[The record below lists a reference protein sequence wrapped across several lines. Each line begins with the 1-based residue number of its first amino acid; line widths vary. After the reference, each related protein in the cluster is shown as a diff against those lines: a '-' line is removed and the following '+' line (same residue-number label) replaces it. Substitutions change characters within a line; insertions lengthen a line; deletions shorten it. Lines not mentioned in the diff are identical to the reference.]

1 MHLHALKKIWSESIE
16 IANNNE
22 TRFTPTFKINSLRCL
37 MTKEHNYLYVNGC
50 RGYMTTCYIYKSQKA
65 GYRLRNHEDILS
77 EAVNVIYWLK
87 ITHVRSGRLHVNKVI
102 ATSMS
107 ET

>member
-1 MHLHALKKIWSESIE
+1 
-16 IANNNE
+16 
-22 TRFTPTFKINSLRCL
+22 
-37 MTKEHNYLYVNGC
+37 
-50 RGYMTTCYIYKSQKA
+50 MTTCYIYKSQKA
-65 GYRLRNHEDILS
+65 GYRLRNYEDILR

-102 ATSMS
+102 ATSML

>member
-1 MHLHALKKIWSESIE
+1 
-16 IANNNE
+16 
-22 TRFTPTFKINSLRCL
+22 
-37 MTKEHNYLYVNGC
+37 
-50 RGYMTTCYIYKSQKA
+50 MTTCYIYKSQKA
-65 GYRLRNHEDILS
+65 GYRLRNYEDILR